1 MSPPR
6 KSGFAC
12 VSNGSRSWG
21 GVSRLAQLL
30 LAAIATT
37 IGACS
42 PGTSDHAAA
51 RTSADARARPD
62 ATKADERALR
72 ADTPAPATRLGALDN
87 ETLPAGFATATEP
100 IRFEFPRDHGPH
112 PDFRHEWWYITGHL
126 DAKSGERF
134 GFELTFFRF
143 ALAPG
148 DSTSEPVTTG
158 TSAGTARSN
167 SNVQGG
173 ANTSHAPVRSA
184 WRTRQI
190 YMAHFAVTDL
200 DRETFHASERFA
212 RGALG
217 LAGAQPAPFRV
228 WLDDWSLESLAHG
241 DDSAF
246 NVRLRAADKG
256 YAFDL
261 SLNAQ
266 SPVVLNGDAGLSRK
280 SSAPGAASYYYSI
293 PRLAVEGT
301 VERDGQPLEVSGLA
315 WLDREWGS
323 GSLGS
328 DQQGWDWFA
337 LQFDDGSALM
347 FYSLRKRDG
356 RRDEH
361 SAGTWLASDGSTQ
374 ALSNDD
380 VLIDV
385 NDFWNSPRGGRY
397 PARWRLRVPSL
408 ALDVDIRPR
417 LADQELPTDP
427 RYWEGAATIQGT
439 RAGTNVAGRAYVEL
453 VGYARSER

>member
-6 KSGFAC
+6 TSVLAR

-21 GVSRLAQLL
+21 RVFRFMQL
-30 LAAIATT
+30 LAAITMTLA
-37 IGACS
+37 ACS
-42 PGTSDHAAA
+42 PGTSDHVAA
-51 RTSADARARPD
+51 RTSADAPARPD
-62 ATKADERALR
+62 ATETDERALR
-72 ADTPAPATRLGALDN
+72 ADTPAPASRLGALDN
-87 ETLPAGFATATEP
+87 ETLPAGFAAATEP

-148 DSTSEPVTTG
+148 DSTAEPVPTG

-167 SNVQGG
+167 SDVHAGPN
-173 ANTSHAPVRSA
+173 AAPAPVRSA

-228 WLDDWSLESLAHG
+228 WLDDWSLESLDPGAT
-241 DDSAF
+241 SAF

-256 YAFDL
+256 YVFDL
-261 SLNAQ
+261 TLNAQ
-266 SPVVLNGDAGLSRK
+266 SPVILNGDAGLSRK

-293 PRLAVEGT
+293 PRLAVQGT
-301 VERDGQPLEVSGLA
+301 VKRDGQPLEVSGIA

-356 RRDEH
+356 QRDEH
-361 SAGTWLASDGSTQ
+361 SAGTWLAPDGSTQ
-374 ALSNDD
+374 ALSSDD

-397 PARWRLRVPSL
+397 PARWRLRAPSL
-408 ALDVDIRPR
+408 ALDVDIQPR

-427 RYWEGAATIQGT
+427 RYWEGAATIRGT
-439 RAGTNVAGRAYVEL
+439 RAGANVAGRAYVEL